1 MSAVTQNIRA
11 NAEIFYGDEICQEK
25 IKLRLVEMGLPNN
38 LLPLKGIEECG
49 YVKDTGFVWIRLKN
63 EMKYNN
69 EKIKKITSY
78 TKEITAFMEKFKIK
92 KLAGVKSKEL
102 LIWIHVSEI
111 SVDTPATTGKITFRT
126 SSGFYKSFPMSVF
139 QIEDVKK
146 EAMGV
151 TLAKDPPVV
160 KEV

>member
-1 MSAVTQNIRA
+1 MSVVTQNIRA

-69 EKIKKITSY
+69 EKIKKVTSY

-92 KLAGVKSKEL
+92 KLTGVKSKEL
-102 LIWIHVSEI
+102 LMWIPLSEV
-111 SVDTPATTGKITFRT
+111 SVDTPPTGKITFRT
-126 SSGFYKSFPMSVF
+126 SSGFYKSYPVSFF

-146 EAMGV
+146 DTIGASVAKEAQ
-151 TLAKDPPVV
+151 VV

>member
-1 MSAVTQNIRA
+1 MSVVTQNIRA

-69 EKIKKITSY
+69 EKIKKVTSY

-92 KLAGVKSKEL
+92 KLTGVKSKEL
-102 LIWIHVSEI
+102 LMWIPLSEV
-111 SVDTPATTGKITFRT
+111 SVDTPLTGKITFRT
-126 SSGFYKSFPMSVF
+126 SSGLYKSYPVSAF

-146 EAMGV
+146 EAIGASV
-151 TLAKDPPVV
+151 AKEAQVV